1 MITLRKAVNEKDEE
15 SRKRQSLLDAKLQEL
30 ELIKQNLEGKLFYIT
45 IFNVYQLFYN
55 LNTIMAG
62 FSD

>member
-30 ELIKQNLEGKLFYIT
+30 ELIKQNLEGKLFYIA

-55 LNTIMAG
+55 LNTITAG